1 LLNDTDSLVEAMHYE
16 SLADGQVIC
25 HLCAHGCRV
34 RDGGRG
40 ICGVRE
46 NRGGTLY
53 SLIAGRMSS
62 MNADP
67 IEKKPLYHF
76 HPATMALSFGTV
88 GCNFSCAHCQ
98 NYSISQADPGSFGL
112 RRLDP
117 ADVPRLTRNM
127 GCQGVSWTYNEP
139 SIWYETTLAGSKA
152 AMAEGLYTCYVT
164 NGYIEEAPLR
174 EIAPVLG
181 AMNVDVK
188 AFRDAFYRD
197 VCKARLQPVLDTCQL
212 ARELGIFIELTYL
225 IIPGLNDAD
234 DEFAEFAAWVRD
246 SLDPSVPVHFSRF
259 HPDFQMTDRGRTP
272 RETMR
277 RAVAASRSAGLEHV
291 YVGNIHQPED
301 ESTRCVDCRTVLV
314 DRAGFHAR
322 VRYGDD
328 GRCPKCGRPVPFVL

>member
-1 LLNDTDSLVEAMHYE
+1 MHYE
-16 SLADGQVIC
+16 SLSDGQVIC

-46 NRGGTLY
+46 NHGGTLY

-76 HPATMALSFGTV
+76 HPSTMALSFGTV

-98 NYSISQADPGSFGL
+98 NYSISQTDPDKFNL
-112 RRLDP
+112 RPLDT
-117 ADVPRLTRNM
+117 DDIPRLTRSM

-139 SIWYETTLAGSKA
+139 SIWYETTLEGSRA
-152 AMAEGLYTCYVT
+152 AVADGLYTCYVT
-164 NGYIEEAPLR
+164 NGYIQEAPLR
-174 EIAPVLG
+174 EISTVLG

-188 AFRDAFYRD
+188 AFREHFYKD
-197 VCKARLQPVLDTCQL
+197 VCKAKLQPVLDTCQL
-212 ARELGIFIELTYL
+212 AHELGIFLELTYL
-225 IIPGLNDAD
+225 VIPGLNDSD

-246 SLDPSVPVHFSRF
+246 SLDTSVPVHFSRF
-259 HPDFQMTDRGRTP
+259 HPDFNMVDRGRTP

-277 RAVAASRSAGLEHV
+277 RAVAAARNAGLESV
-291 YVGNIHQPED
+291 YVGNISQPED
-301 ESTRCVDCRTVLV
+301 ESTKCAGCGAVLV
-314 DRAGFHAR
+314 DRAGFHSR
-322 VRYGDD
+322 VLFGAD
-328 GRCPKCGRPVPFVL
+328 GQCSKCGRPVPFVL